1 MRKNTLI
8 ILIVSMVISGCA
20 GFLPVMA
27 TETALIPEPEI
38 PARATMI
45 EAATAIAAQAP
56 EGWLTYDNDAYGFY
70 FHYPPQYEV
79 LTDETNLYGWENG
92 IVLLYNGGQS
102 YDIAVQVWESAE
114 EMGAFYGG
122 EDERLHV
129 YPVGVQIISVMNITN
144 EAESDAIIESFTIY

>member
-8 ILIVSMVISGCA
+8 ILIVSMVISGCT

-38 PARATMI
+38 PATATMI

-129 YPVGVQIISVMNITN
+129 YPVGVQIISVMNISN